1 MPKENITS
9 FNFRLNLDNEQHL
22 RVYKVFHNLNVDIHK
37 SKNQFIVDALDFYI
51 RSFEE
56 EDLVKNATMTRA
68 KKQGWVCRDD
78 FETFKAEMKI
88 EIRNEMIQLL
98 GSLIAGKQINVAQTV
113 NEGVGIS
120 QSKGVEHGDGEEIVG
135 MTDPD
140 AISLISSWG

>member
-22 RVYKVFHNLNVDIHK
+22 RVYKIFHNLNVDIHK

-68 KKQGWVCRDD
+68 KKQGWVTRDD
-78 FETFKAEMKI
+78 FENFKAEMKI

-98 GSLIAGKQINVAQTV
+98 GSLIAGKQINAAQAVT
-113 NEGVGIS
+113 EDALAI
-120 QSKGVEHGDGEEIVG
+120 QSRDIEHDTGEEVVG

>member
-1 MPKENITS
+1 MARENLV
-9 FNFRLNLDNEQHL
+9 FNSLRLNMNNPQHVKINEIL
-22 RVYKVFHNLNVDIHK
+22 CSIDKDVCK

-68 KKQGWVCRDD
+68 KKQGWVSRDD

-113 NEGVGIS
+113 NEGVAIS